1 MSVKV
6 MFVDNIEP
14 RRQAAEDTFRKA
26 GFEVRSASDSLGC
39 HLKLRSERPDLVI
52 LQTKLP
58 FVGGLQ
64 ILQSLRKGK
73 QTCTM
78 PVIVLADADEME
90 SLSDAR
96 ASARE
101 LYMPNPVSPAKLV
114 AEATRML
121 ANGEWP
127 SADEDTDSPL
137 PPGERPWSDRWARRC
152 SIPVRDPA

>member
-1 MSVKV
+1 MI
-6 MFVDNIEP
+6 VDNIEP
-14 RRQAAEDTFRKA
+14 RRQTAEDAFRKA
-26 GFEVRSASDSLGC
+26 GFEVCSASDSLGC
-39 HLKLRSERPDLVI
+39 HLKLRSERPDIVI

-58 FVGGLQ
+58 IVGGLQ

-101 LYMPNPVSPAKLV
+101 LYMPNPVSPATLV
-114 AEATRML
+114 AEATQML

-127 SADEDTDSPL
+127 SAEDTDSPL
-137 PPGERPWSDRWARRC
+137 SSGEGPWGDRWPRRC
-152 SIPVRDPA
+152 SAPVRDPA